1 MEKKQAENNQ
11 NRTAAHAPTAGERAA
26 KAVLAAI
33 GSVRALLA
41 SFRIAR
47 PGAQVIHHHG
57 LALKSAGQVAFAR
70 ILVVEDNVRTA
81 RSIVDTIKHYYT
93 FGEITIFLATCFQT
107 AQSFFS
113 DEDIQMVIMDSDLH
127 DENGD
132 GIMLTEKFVVAKPG
146 VVILANSSSK
156 MSNMQMKARGS
167 MEITGKNLS
176 KLRDW
181 LLANDPV
188 GSSG

>member
-1 MEKKQAENNQ
+1 M
-11 NRTAAHAPTAGERAA
+11 NRITAHAPTAGERAA
-26 KAVLAAI
+26 KAILAAI
-33 GSVRALLA
+33 NSVKALLA
-41 SFRIAR
+41 SFRTAR
-47 PGAQVIHHHG
+47 PTAQIVNHHG
-57 LALKSAGQVAFAR
+57 RALKSAGQVAFAR

-81 RSIVDTIKHYYT
+81 QSIVDTIKHNNT
-93 FGEITIFLATCFQT
+93 FGENSIFLATCFRT

-113 DEDIQMVIMDSDLH
+113 DADIQLVIMDSDLH

-132 GIMLTEKFVVAKPG
+132 GIMLTEKFTVAKPG

-156 MSNMQMKARGS
+156 MSNMQMKTRGAS
-167 MEITGKNLS
+167 ESTGKNLS
-176 KLRDW
+176 NLRNW